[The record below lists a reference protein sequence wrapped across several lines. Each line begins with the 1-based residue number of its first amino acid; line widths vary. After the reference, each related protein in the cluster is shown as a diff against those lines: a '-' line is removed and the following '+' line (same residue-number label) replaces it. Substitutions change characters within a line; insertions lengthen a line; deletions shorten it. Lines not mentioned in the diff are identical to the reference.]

1 MKYADFIKGNE
12 GFQYSVNLQYDL
24 YNHLKIQGY
33 IPTKKSVEL
42 LNQYLL
48 NTKIKDSSKSTVL
61 IGPYGKG
68 KSHLL
73 LVLLNILCN
82 INDQE
87 IPKLVEKIEKVDVNC
102 ANLIKEIYGN
112 KKYLPIIINSN
123 SMDLNQSFLIA
134 LKQALTKVGEDN
146 IIPNTYFDSAINVI
160 EGWKAYGDTY
170 KRVESLIDESCRSSV
185 ELFVNQLSKY
195 NTTTYEIFKKIF
207 KEITAGVEF
216 NPMINTD
223 IVKLYEEVNHIL
235 YNKYGYD
242 GMIIIFDEFSKFIE
256 ASAVYNTSREVK
268 VLQDF
273 AELANRADKPQMHLI
288 CVTHKTVNE
297 YISKIPQDKVDAW
310 RAIEG
315 RFNEVYFNSSSQQN
329 YDLIS
334 NAIIKDQAKFNEFW
348 NIYKD
353 DYVTYYNSS
362 YSIYSNIYSEEEFQ
376 ENIIKGCFPLSP
388 YATYALPIVSEKV
401 AQNERTLFT
410 FLSKLDNKSL
420 LDVIRNNKGEK
431 ELVTIDSLY
440 EYFEPL
446 FKKEVFNE
454 KIHELWLKTDTA
466 LKYTNGE
473 LEDSVVKAL
482 AIINIINDFKTF
494 PATIDNIGNA
504 IGLTKEV
511 INEVIEKLTIKNVLM
526 IRKSNNTVDFMP
538 ISGVDV
544 EGKIKSLVEAKIKN
558 INVSKLLNELIEL
571 KYILPRK
578 HNDEFKLL
586 RYFNNIFMTVSE
598 IIAYDNV
605 QLLLDEKGG
614 DGLFVNVINENSED
628 KEKVSKWLQS
638 LNDDRVLL
646 IIPSDIVS
654 FRESLA
660 RYIVINELLQ
670 DSELLLED
678 SVIESQ
684 LNVLLDDNIK
694 YIKNKVLELY
704 DLQSSAKLISY
715 SSELQKINKTKIS
728 DIASEICNKHYLN
741 SPIINNELVNKKDI
755 SSPVLKARN
764 TIISMLLDN
773 SFNEFNSDGNSLE
786 CTLFRTTLKNKGF
799 LSGDI
804 DNDITPLLNEIKEF
818 TVLAEQE
825 EINFNVLYCNLLTN
839 NRKIGA
845 RKGIIPI
852 YISFILKNYLNEAV
866 ILVGDRNKKEV
877 PLTYETINNINNN
890 PKEYYLKI
898 EKGTKEKEEYIDA
911 LEEVFQE
918 YKGKNSN
925 QGRCVEVVKSIQIW
939 LQSLSKYAN
948 ITEIN
953 IKNNDMIDKD
963 ILKFRNSLTKFDINS
978 RQFIY
983 KDLPKIFATKNLK
996 QCIQKIKDSKS
1007 YLESRDNDLLESVK
1021 KITKDAFNKEY
1032 KGSVSSAA
1040 QTWLLTISDEKVNH
1054 LYDIATNSV
1063 LEILKHK
1070 ENNDDILIHKLA
1082 CALTGLAL
1090 EDWNDNSIRV
1100 YTTEINR
1107 VINIV
1112 QEFEVACDNDENKGV
1127 FKISFL
1133 SSNDKADERTFD
1145 KVEIS
1150 PMGSMLLNNLEDA
1163 LEEFGDSIDDNE
1175 KRNVI
1180 IKMLEKLI

>member
-33 IPTKKSVEL
+33 IPTKKSVQL

-102 ANLIKEIYGN
+102 ANIIKEIYGN

-170 KRVESLIDESCRSSV
+170 KRVESLIYEACRSSV

-195 NTTTYEIFKKIF
+195 NTTTYEIFRKIF

-334 NAIIKDQAKFNEFW
+334 NAIIKDQSKFNEFW

-454 KIHELWLKTDTA
+454 NIHELWLKTDTA

-473 LEDSVVKAL
+473 LEDAVVKAL

-494 PATIDNIGNA
+494 PANIDNIGNA

-511 INEVIEKLTIKNVLM
+511 INDVIEKLTIKNVLM

-544 EGKIKSLVEAKIKN
+544 EGKIKSLVEARIKN
-558 INVSKLLNELIEL
+558 INLSKLLNELIEL

-586 RYFNNIFMTVSE
+586 RYFNNIFMTVNE

-614 DGLFVNVINENSED
+614 DGLFVNVINENLED
-628 KEKVSKWLQS
+628 KEKAIKWLKS

-646 IIPSDIVS
+646 IIPNDVVS

-715 SSELQKINKTKIS
+715 SSELQKINKAKIS
-728 DIASEICNKHYLN
+728 DIASEICNEHYLN

-764 TIISMLLDN
+764 TIVSMLLDN
-773 SFNEFNSDGNSLE
+773 SLNEFNSDGNSLE

-818 TVLAEQE
+818 TVLAEKE
-825 EINFNVLYCNLLTN
+825 EMSFNVLYCNLLTN

-911 LEEVFQE
+911 LEEIFQA
-918 YKGKNSN
+918 YKVKNSN
-925 QGRCVEVVKSIQIW
+925 KGKCVELVKSIQIW

-953 IKNNDMIDKD
+953 IKNNEMIDKE
-963 ILKFRNSLTKFDINS
+963 ILKFRNSLAKFDINS

-983 KDLPKIFATKNLK
+983 KDLPRIFATKNLK
-996 QCIQKIKDSKS
+996 KCIQKIKYSKS
-1007 YLESRDNDLLESVK
+1007 YLESRDNDLLESIK

-1054 LYDIATNSV
+1054 LYDIVTNSV

-1070 ENNDDILIHKLA
+1070 ENNDDILVHKLA

-1133 SSNDKADERTFD
+1133 SSNHKADERTFD

-1163 LEEFGDSIDDNE
+1163 LDEFGDSIDDNE